1 MTDERTG
8 SSSSVAEQALA
19 DANRQRTLLL
29 AREPSSSDGRDLL
42 DIELTRVRL
51 TAVLPGETATRNKAL
66 VEASASG
73 HAAAIAAVRESGSV
87 ELMVDGTPRLFPA
100 RRTPLLPDPWLAAW
114 GAAVITRDAAALSA
128 LTSTELIA
136 ALGETAG
143 AFWTPV
149 ARALSTLVSD
159 VGDQTRIT
167 RLGIAE
173 AAVIRAEP
181 PAMDPSYRKRMLLPL
196 LAVARKAVR
205 DNASGERPS
214 VAASMPVGRAALGRP
229 ASADG
234 ISAPADDGLP
244 PVHRRDAAAVSESG
258 RVCYHYP
265 SARLHRAE
273 EVTWFLDLEGFP
285 RIQRSHWLSEVGG
298 RLWATYA
305 ARGAPGLPEATIS
318 VEPAPVG
325 ERFAP
330 SAQDLLDV
338 GDLVLAADLLG
349 RRADDR
355 SPLPDRRAWLD
366 EACDCI
372 AEVRARLRSTRS
384 NPEDL
389 VFTAR
394 GRACLRAEP
403 GRFSP
408 ERLEALEGTWR
419 DRVRAWDQ
427 ELGVAAARDSA
438 LDSITLLRL
447 QLDPILHAIGA
458 DRTGGAARALRPRP
472 EDYARV
478 FVASTVAVARSKY
491 EEFWGEPL
499 KLAFPSGA
507 QTQVLTHVAP
517 AGMLADDNE
526 LSWRFPGGY
535 RWVAQHLQPERVW
548 AAWKYVVPGATSG
561 LAYDGLVWCEDHW
574 SWFPRPYRVL
584 RDLLNEPAQ

>member
-1 MTDERTG
+1 MTDEHTAPTG
-8 SSSSVAEQALA
+8 SSSSVAAWQRALA
-19 DANRQRTLLL
+19 NANRRRALLL
-29 AREPSSSDGRDLL
+29 DREPSSSDGRDLL
-42 DIELTRVRL
+42 DIELTRARL
-51 TAVLPGETATRNKAL
+51 AALLPGETATRDKAL

-73 HAAAIAAVRESGSV
+73 HAAAVAAVRESGSV
-87 ELMVDGTPRLFPA
+87 ELMVDGMPRLFPA

-128 LTSTELIA
+128 LTSTELIE
-136 ALGETAG
+136 ALGEKAG

-149 ARALSTLVSD
+149 ARALATLVSD

-167 RLGIAE
+167 RLGTAE

-181 PAMDPSYRKRMLLPL
+181 PVMDPDHHKRMLLPL
-196 LAVARKAVR
+196 LAVARRAVR
-205 DNASGERPS
+205 DNASGERPP
-214 VAASMPVGRAALGRP
+214 VTASMPVGRAALGWP
-229 ASADG
+229 ASAAG
-234 ISAPADDGLP
+234 ISAPVDDGFP
-244 PVHRRDAAAVSESG
+244 HVHRRDAAAVAEPG
-258 RVCYHYP
+258 RVRYHYS
-265 SARLHRAE
+265 SARLHRSE

-285 RIQRSHWLSEVGG
+285 RTQRSHRLSELGG

-305 ARGAPGLPEATIS
+305 VRGAPGLPEATIS
-318 VEPAPVG
+318 VEPPPVG
-325 ERFAP
+325 ERLTP
-330 SAQDLLDV
+330 SAHDLLDV

-384 NPEDL
+384 RPEDL

-403 GRFSP
+403 GRFSS
-408 ERLEALEGTWR
+408 ERLEALECAWR

-427 ELGVAAARDSA
+427 ELAVAAARDSA

-447 QLDPILHAIGA
+447 QLDPILHAVGA

-491 EEFWGEPL
+491 EELWAEPL
-499 KLAFPSGA
+499 ELAFPSGA
-507 QTQVLTHVAP
+507 QTQILAHVAP

-535 RWVAQHLQPERVW
+535 LVG
-548 AAWKYVVPGATSG
+548 GATPAAG
-561 LAYDGLVWCEDHW
+561 AGVGVLEVCR
-574 SWFPRPYRVL
+574 PRRHQRTCV
-584 RDLLNEPAQ
+584 